1 MHKYISYQYIRGQ
14 PQNKVTLL
22 SGCGYIFESTLES
35 AKKVCIQ
42 SCRIRRVGTFLVAS
56 EEVLKNRAV
65 TKAKL

>member
-1 MHKYISYQYIRGQ
+1 MSWLFTSGGQ
-14 PQNKVTLL
+14 SIEASASVLPM
-22 SGCGYIFESTLES
+22 STLES